1 MYWLNIANEIHRR
14 HCDTEIEIA
23 EKRRQEVIAKA
34 AQGSI
39 EAVAEVAQEMVKNGE
54 SKEARKLINETIR
67 GMSEINGR
75 LSSSSEPRK
84 VYYLE

>member
-1 MYWLNIANEIHRR
+1 MYWLNVANEIHRR

-23 EKRRQEVIAKA
+23 EKRRQETLAKA
-34 AQGSI
+34 AKDSI
-39 EAVAEVAQEMVKNGE
+39 EAVAGVAQEMVKHGE

-67 GMSEINGR
+67 GMGEINGR
-75 LSSSSEPRK
+75 LNDSSEPRK